1 MAEVVILDGVRT
13 PIGKYGGTL
22 KDIPAVELGAHC
34 IRTVVERCKI
44 EPNSIDDVIMGIVV
58 NAGVGQI
65 PSRQA
70 AIRAGLP
77 ETIPSLTVHKVCA
90 SGMRAITL
98 ADTMI
103 RAGQARLII
112 AGGME
117 SMSQVPYA
125 SYGTRWG
132 KRMGDDKLVDLMIH
146 DGLWCAFDNVHMG
159 NDGDRIAK
167 EFNISRQE
175 QDEYACR
182 SQNFAESAIKEG
194 RLAEEISPF
203 PVPQAKG
210 EPILFSQDEFPRFGT
225 TLEALSKLKPVF
237 SPDGTVTAGNA
248 PGINDGG
255 AAVVVTTKEM
265 ADSLGIKPLAKII
278 DYAWVAMKPYQ
289 FPIAPAYSTLK
300 LLEKSGKKLEDI
312 HLFEC
317 NEAFAVVVLACTK
330 IVGWDLNKV
339 NVNGGAIALGHPIG
353 MSGTRIVLT
362 LAYELRRRGGGLG
375 IASICSGSGQGDSI
389 LIEVEG

>member
-1 MAEVVILDGVRT
+1 MDVVILDATRT

-22 KDIPAVELGAHC
+22 KDVPAVDLGAHC
-34 IRTVVERCKI
+34 IRTLVQRNKLD
-44 EPNSIDDVIMGIVV
+44 PALIDDVIMGIVV

-90 SGMRAITL
+90 SGMRSITL

-103 RAGQARLII
+103 RAGQAKLII

-125 SYGTRWG
+125 SFGTRWG

-167 EFNISRQE
+167 EFEIPRQD

-182 SQNFAESAIKEG
+182 SQNLAESAIKEG
-194 RLAEEISPF
+194 RLAEEITPF
-203 PVPQAKG
+203 EVPQPKG

-225 TLEALSKLKPVF
+225 TVEALSKLKPAF
-237 SPDGTVTAGNA
+237 SPDGTITAGNA
-248 PGINDGG
+248 PGVNDGG
-255 AAVVVTTKEM
+255 AAVIVTTDEM
-265 ADSLGIKPLAKII
+265 AKSLGIKPLAKII

-300 LLEKSGKKLEDI
+300 LLEKTGKKLEDI
-312 HLFEC
+312 HLLEF
-317 NEAFAVVVLACTK
+317 NEAFAVVVLACGK
-330 IVGWDLNKV
+330 ILNWDINKV

-353 MSGTRIVLT
+353 MSGTRITMT

-389 LIEVEG
+389 LIEVEA

>member
-1 MAEVVILDGVRT
+1 MTEVVILDGTRT
-13 PIGKYGGTL
+13 PIGKYGGSL
-22 KDIPAVELGAHC
+22 RDVPAVELGAHC
-34 IRTVVERCKI
+34 IRAVVERNGI
-44 EPNSIDDVIMGIVV
+44 DPSMIDDVIMGIVV

-77 ETIPSLTVHKVCA
+77 ETIPSLTIHKVCA

-98 ADTMI
+98 ADVMI
-103 RAGQARLII
+103 RAGQANLII

-117 SMSQVPYA
+117 SMSNVPYA
-125 SYGTRWG
+125 SFGTRWG
-132 KRMGDDKLVDLMIH
+132 KRMGDDKLVDLMIK

-167 EFNISRQE
+167 EFEISREE

-182 SQNFAESAIKEG
+182 SQNLAESAIKEG
-194 RLAEEISPF
+194 RLAEEITPMKL
-203 PVPQAKG
+203 PQPKG
-210 EPILFSQDEFPRFGT
+210 EPIIFEQDEFPRFGT
-225 TLEALSKLKPVF
+225 TIEKLAKLKPVF
-237 SPDGTVTAGNA
+237 SPDGTITAGNA

-255 AAVVVTTKEM
+255 AAVIVTTDEVAK
-265 ADSLGIKPLAKII
+265 SLGVKPLAKII
-278 DYAWVAMKPYQ
+278 DYTWVAMKPYQ
-289 FPIAPAYSTLK
+289 FPIAPAYSTNK

-312 HLFEC
+312 HLFEV

-330 IVGWDLNKV
+330 IVGWDMDKV

-353 MSGTRIVLT
+353 MSGTRIVMT

-389 LIEVEG
+389 LIEVAP

>member
-1 MAEVVILDGVRT
+1 MTDVVILDGTRT

-22 KDIPAVELGAHC
+22 KDVPAVDLGAHC
-34 IRTVVERCKI
+34 IRTIIERNKI
-44 EPNSIDDVIMGIVV
+44 DPTSVDDVIMGIVV

-65 PSRQA
+65 PSRQS

-77 ETIPSLTVHKVCA
+77 ETVPSLTVHKVCA

-103 RAGQARLII
+103 RAGQAKLIV

-125 SYGTRWG
+125 SFGTRWG
-132 KRMGDDKLVDLMIH
+132 KRMGDEKLVDLMIH

-167 EFNISRQE
+167 EFNLSREE

-182 SQNFAESAIKEG
+182 SQNLAEAAIKEG
-194 RLAEEISPF
+194 RLAEEITPY

-225 TLEALSKLKPVF
+225 TVEALSKLKPAF
-237 SPDGTVTAGNA
+237 SPDGTITAGNA
-248 PGINDGG
+248 PGVNDGA
-255 AAVVVTTKEM
+255 AAVIVTTREM
-265 ADSLGIKPLAKII
+265 AEALGIKPLARIV

-300 LLEKSGKKLEDI
+300 LLEKTGKKLEDI
-312 HLFEC
+312 HLFEF
-317 NEAFAVVVLACTK
+317 NEAFAAVVLACGK
-330 IVGWDLNKV
+330 ILNWDLNKV

-353 MSGTRIVLT
+353 MSGTRITLT

-389 LIEVEG
+389 LLEV

>member
-1 MAEVVILDGVRT
+1 MTDIVILDATRT
-13 PIGKYGGTL
+13 PIGKYGGTVR
-22 KDIPAVELGAHC
+22 DIPAADLGAHC
-34 IRTVVERCKI
+34 IKTLIERDGI
-44 EPNSIDDVIMGIVV
+44 ASELVDDVIMGMVV
-58 NAGVGQI
+58 MAGVGQI

-77 ETIPSLTVHKVCA
+77 PTIPSMTIHKVCA
-90 SGMRAITL
+90 SGMRSIAL

-103 RAGQARLII
+103 RQGQAKLIV

-125 SYGTRWG
+125 SYSTRWG

-146 DGLWCAFDNVHMG
+146 DGLWCAFDDIHMG

-167 EFNISRQE
+167 EFSITREE

-182 SQNFAESAIKEG
+182 SQNLAEAAITEG
-194 RLAEEISPF
+194 RLAEEITPF
-203 PVPQAKG
+203 PIPQRKG
-210 EPILFSQDEFPRFGT
+210 DPIMFSQDEFPRFGT
-225 TLEALSKLKPVF
+225 TLESLAKLKPAF
-237 SPDGTVTAGNA
+237 SPDGTITAGNA

-255 AAVVVTTKEM
+255 GAAIVTTREM
-265 ADSLGIKPLAKII
+265 AQSLGVKPLARII
-278 DYAWVAMKPYQ
+278 DYAWVAVEPHR
-289 FPIAPAYSTLK
+289 FPVAPAYSTQK
-300 LLEKSGKKLEDI
+300 LLEKTGKKLEEI
-312 HLFEC
+312 KLLEF
-317 NEAFAVVVLACTK
+317 NEAFAAVALACGK
-330 IVGWDLNKV
+330 VLNWDADRV

-353 MSGTRIVLT
+353 MSGTRITMT

-375 IASICSGSGQGDSI
+375 IAGICSGGGQGDSI

>member
-1 MAEVVILDGVRT
+1 MAEVVILDGTRT

-22 KDIPAVELGAHC
+22 KDVPAVDLGAHC
-34 IRTVVERCKI
+34 IKTVVERNKI
-44 EPNSIDDVIMGIVV
+44 DPQTIDDVIMGIVV

-65 PSRQA
+65 PSRQS

-77 ETIPSLTVHKVCA
+77 ETVPSLTVHKVCA
-90 SGMRAITL
+90 SGMRSITL
-98 ADTMI
+98 ADTLI

-125 SYGTRWG
+125 SFSTRWG
-132 KRMGDDKLVDLMIH
+132 RRMGDDKLVDLMIH

-167 EFNISRQE
+167 EFNISREE

-182 SQNFAESAIKEG
+182 SQNLAESAIKEG
-194 RLAEEISPF
+194 RLAEEITPY
-203 PVPQAKG
+203 PVLQPKG
-210 EPILFSQDEFPRFGT
+210 EPVMFSQDEFPRFGT
-225 TLEALSKLKPVF
+225 TVEGLSKLKPAF
-237 SPDGTVTAGNA
+237 SPDGTITPGNA

-255 AAVVVTTKEM
+255 ASAIITTSEFAVT
-265 ADSLGIKPLAKII
+265 LGVKPLAKII

-300 LLEKSGKKLEDI
+300 LLEKAGRKIEDI
-312 HLFEC
+312 HLIEC
-317 NEAFAVVVLACTK
+317 NEAFAVVVLACGK
-330 IVGWDLNKV
+330 ITGWDIDKV

>member
-1 MAEVVILDGVRT
+1 MDVVILDGTRT

-22 KDIPAVELGAHC
+22 RDIPAVDLGAHC
-34 IRTVVERCKI
+34 IRALVQRNKLD
-44 EPNSIDDVIMGIVV
+44 PALIDDVIMGIVV
-58 NAGVGQI
+58 NAGCGQI

-70 AIRAGLP
+70 AIKAGLP

-90 SGMRAITL
+90 SGMRSITL

-103 RAGQARLII
+103 RAGQAKLII

-167 EFNISRQE
+167 EFEIPRQD

-182 SQNFAESAIKEG
+182 SQNLAESAIKEG
-194 RLAEEISPF
+194 RLAEEITPF
-203 PVPQAKG
+203 EIPQPKG

-225 TLEALSKLKPVF
+225 TVEALSKLKPAF
-237 SPDGTVTAGNA
+237 SPDGTITAGNA
-248 PGINDGG
+248 PGVNDGG
-255 AAVVVTTKEM
+255 AAVIVTTDEM
-265 ADSLGIKPLAKII
+265 AKSLGIKPLAKII

-300 LLEKSGKKLEDI
+300 LLEKTGKKLDDI
-312 HLFEC
+312 HLLEF
-317 NEAFAVVVLACTK
+317 NEAFAVVVLACGK
-330 IVGWDLNKV
+330 ILNWDINKV

-353 MSGTRIVLT
+353 MSGTRITMT

-389 LIEVEG
+389 LIEVEP